1 VIRSLYVENG
11 NVLRQD
17 LSDDEIAACARTG
30 KGLLWVD
37 IGDDS
42 QQARSLLQ
50 DAFNAHPLAIEDC
63 FNGRVD
69 TPKVDDYEDYLFI
82 VSQSITYNQPA
93 HMLDIIEIDM
103 FLGRNYVVTSHLGPV
118 EELEAHFD
126 RACANEHLTNRGA
139 DMLAQTILDALIDRL
154 LPSVEELDE
163 ELDRMEEQVL
173 NRPTREVLPRVLL
186 MRRLT
191 LRLRRSILPQRDVV
205 NRLSRGEFPNLIRR
219 EALIFF
225 RDIYDHTVRIEEIL
239 DSIRDIAD
247 SVLSTYLSAV
257 NNRMNEV
264 MKTLSVVTAI
274 FLPLTLIASIFG
286 TNLDYSTL
294 GVEATHGFLWM
305 LVSMIVITVGM
316 IGFFRHRGWF

>member
-1 VIRSLYVENG
+1 MIRSLYLENG
-11 NVLRQD
+11 GEVRED
-17 LSDDEIAACARTG
+17 LSHDEMAKVVSSG

-37 IGDDS
+37 INQDEPD
-42 QQARSLLQ
+42 AHVLLHEV
-50 DAFNAHPLAIEDC
+50 FHAHPLAIEDC
-63 FNGRVD
+63 FNQRVD

-82 VSQSITYNQPA
+82 VSQGITYDRREQALN
-93 HMLDIIEIDM
+93 MVEIDM
-103 FLGRNYVVTSHLGPV
+103 FLGPNYVVTSHIVPV
-118 EELEAHFD
+118 TELEAHFD
-126 RACANEHLTNRGA
+126 RACANEHLVNRGA
-139 DMLAQTILDALIDRL
+139 DMLAQTILDALIDHL

-163 ELDRMEEQVL
+163 ELDQMEEQVL
-173 NRPTREVLPRVLL
+173 NRPTREILPKVLL

-219 EALIFF
+219 DTLIFY

-294 GVEATHGFLWM
+294 GVEATHGFVWM
-305 LVSMIVITVGM
+305 LVSMVLISGAM
-316 IGFFRHRGWF
+316 IGFFRFRGWF